1 MNAPLARSSSE
12 SVSHARRQHAF
23 VESPFQFLSA
33 LEAVAPHA
41 SAVLHWRADAKG
53 MRAFVDAF
61 DPAWLPA
68 GVSLSAGIPE
78 ALHGAA
84 PDCEPEEILVG
95 DLASGRIQRMLSDAY
110 LTRYLPPVT
119 VIDDGLSTPAV
130 IRQLMTTQTPIHRPR
145 HLPTPL
151 RLPLAA
157 YVSSRLRGLA
167 RKGRLT
173 WFTALLD
180 DPGLQGRVEA
190 SGIRVRTH
198 RFEHL
203 HTLDACERPDTPG
216 VVIGSAMAADGLIDP
231 EAYTAWVRGVARSQP
246 VTYYPHRREPADFLD
261 TLARLPGV
269 RVAPLG
275 LPLELRLSTLPDGVR
290 VHSLPS
296 TAAFSL
302 SLLNPG
308 SRVAV
313 TAIPTAWWRPRA
325 SAAFRREIDAFAA
338 GFRRFSHAEGTP

>member
-1 MNAPLARSSSE
+1 MNATLPRRSRGG
-12 SVSHARRQHAF
+12 VLQPPQQHAF

-33 LEAVAPHA
+33 VEAVAPHN
-41 SAVLHWRADAKG
+41 SAVIHWRADAKG
-53 MRAFVDAF
+53 MSAFIDAF

-68 GVSLSAGIPE
+68 GVSLSAGEPDIDP
-78 ALHGAA
+78 AAA
-84 PDCEPEEILVG
+84 PQEILVG

-119 VIDDGLSTPAV
+119 VVDDGLSTLAV

-145 HLPTPL
+145 SVPTPL

-173 WFTALLD
+173 WFTALMDRPDLKD
-180 DPGLQGRVEA
+180 RVES
-190 SGIRVRTH
+190 SGLRVRTH

-203 HTLDACERPDTPG
+203 HTLDAFERPGTRD
-216 VVIGSAMAADGLIDP
+216 VVVGSAMAADGLIDP
-231 EAYTAWVRGVARSQP
+231 EAYTAWVQGIAQAQP
-246 VTYYPHRREPADFLD
+246 LTYYPHRREPADLLAV
-261 TLARLPGV
+261 LARIPGV
-269 RVAPLG
+269 HIAAPG
-275 LPLELRLSTLPDGVR
+275 LPLELRLSTLPAGVR

-308 SRVAV
+308 ADV
-313 TAIPTAWWRPRA
+313 TVVAIPAAWWRARA
-325 SAAFRREIDAFAA
+325 SAAFRREMDAFAGA
-338 GFRRFSHAEGTP
+338 FRRFSHVEGSR